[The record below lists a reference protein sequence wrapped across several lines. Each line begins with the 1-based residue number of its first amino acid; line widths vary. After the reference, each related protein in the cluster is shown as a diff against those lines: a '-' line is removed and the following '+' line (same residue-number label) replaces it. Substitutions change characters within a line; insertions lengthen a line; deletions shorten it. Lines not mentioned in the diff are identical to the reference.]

1 MKKTISITI
10 AGVVFYIEEDGYE
23 RLRGYLSAIQQY
35 FSSYEGS
42 QEIVQDIEG
51 RVAEKFIAKQ
61 QADAK
66 QAISAQD
73 VDELVRSMGT
83 VADFEAIEEEEDLVG
98 HTATANGTRQT
109 GTPTGFGTTT
119 AVPPTHR
126 KLYRDTRRKLLGGV
140 CAGIAHYFN
149 SDPLWIRLLFLFF
162 FIGLPAGSGML
173 DFDPDV
179 FGPFSG
185 FIFLLYVALWI
196 SFPGNANLEE
206 PAGLKKLYRDPDKK
220 VIGGVVAGVSAYT
233 GWDVGVLRFLFVIS
247 VFFFGTGILLYLVLW
262 AITPQ
267 AKTLT
272 DKMQMTGEPITL
284 ENIETNVKRTLDV
297 SPNQPENT
305 LTKILLFPF
314 RAIAAVFEALGPFF
328 KFLLVL
334 LRIIAGAGLIAL
346 AVITLIALIASL
358 GAALGMAGMNDFRF
372 GGDLPVGL
380 LTDASPWMFFA
391 VFGALAVPTV
401 LVALLGVSLLAQR
414 NVINQTVGYTA
425 LGVWV
430 LSLAG
435 VAATV
440 PAYVSRFTSNGSIE
454 KTVYLDPKGRVP
466 VLDLQ
471 DVSDHDFRSTN
482 LELIGYEGTGLK
494 LVQEFHSQGSSRVD
508 AERYAGSL
516 VYRVQQ
522 RDSVF
527 VFDDTFERPA
537 GQPFRGQDLRM
548 KLYIPYGQT
557 FSLTEDFAEFVQN
570 SFARSIFDDN
580 QFEGSL
586 WQFTPAG
593 ELISLNRSFASTEDD
608 NGDEDEVDGSR
619 IGRGEYQKE
628 FKVSNFE
635 RIDIAGGFYA
645 EVRQGSAFRVVIDG
659 ARRDVDDLQVR
670 VEGNELNIDYQN
682 KLFGSGFRRR
692 RDVNILIE
700 MPSLEAVDLSGAVN
714 ATVKGFSEAKNL
726 EIDLTGASKATF
738 TALQAESIDVDLTGA
753 SRLNLLGTTR
763 ALRADLTGACQLN
776 AGGLKA
782 EEATLDLSGA
792 SYAGVEVSR
801 QLRASASGAS
811 RIRYRGAAQVDKSSS
826 GGSSVEQSDLID
838 EEGE

>member
-10 AGVVFYIEEDGYE
+10 AGVIFYIEEDGYE
-23 RLRGYLSAIQQY
+23 RLRGYLNSIQQY
-35 FSSYEGS
+35 FSSYESS

-73 VDELVRSMGT
+73 VDELIRSMGT
-83 VADFEAIEEEEDLVG
+83 VSDFEAIVEEEDLAG
-98 HTATANGTRQT
+98 HAQTANGTRPPEAAT
-109 GTPTGFGTTT
+109 GLGSTGT
-119 AVPPTHR
+119 AVPPPPR

-149 SDPLWIRLLFLFF
+149 SDPLWVRLILLFLFL
-162 FIGLPAGSGML
+162 GLPAGSGML
-173 DFDPDV
+173 DFDPDF

-185 FIFLLYVALWI
+185 FIFILYIALWV

-206 PAGLKKLYRDPDKK
+206 DATLKKLYRDPDKK
-220 VIGGVVAGVSAYT
+220 IIGGVVAGVSAYT

-334 LRIIAGAGLIAL
+334 LRILAGASLIAGSVIMSIAL
-346 AVITLIALIASL
+346 VATL
-358 GAALGMAGMNDFRF
+358 GAALGLAGMNDFRF

-391 VFGALAVPTV
+391 AFGALIVPTV
-401 LVALLGVSLLAQR
+401 LLGLLGVSLLAQR

-425 LGVWV
+425 LGLWV
-430 LSLAG
+430 LSLGG

-440 PAYVSRFTSNGSIE
+440 PEYVSRFTSDGSIE
-454 KTVYLDPKGRVP
+454 KTLFFDPKGRVP
-466 VLDLQ
+466 LLDLLEVG
-471 DVSDHDFRSTN
+471 DSDFRGTN
-482 LELIGYEGTGLK
+482 LELVGYEGTGLK
-494 LVQEFHSQGSSRVD
+494 LVQEFHSHGSSRAD
-508 AERYAGSL
+508 AERYASSL
-516 VYRVQQ
+516 TYRVQQ
-522 RDSVF
+522 QDSVLI
-527 VFDDTFERPA
+527 FDSHFDRPA

-557 FSLTEDFAEFVQN
+557 FSMTEDFAEFVQN
-570 SFARSIFDDN
+570 RFPWVLFEKN
-580 QFEGSL
+580 EFEGSL

-593 ELISLNRSFASTEDD
+593 ELISLNRTFEL
-608 NGDEDEVDGSR
+608 DEDNDGNDEDVADGSR
-619 IGRGEYQKE
+619 IGQGEYQQE
-628 FKVSNFE
+628 FKVGNFN
-635 RIDIAGGFYA
+635 RIDISGGFYA
-645 EVRQGSAFRVVIDG
+645 EVRQGTEFRVVIDG
-659 ARRDVDDLQVR
+659 SRRDVEDLQVR

-682 KLFGSGFRRR
+682 KLFGSGLRRR
-692 RDVNILIE
+692 RDVNIRIE
-700 MPSLEAVDLSGAVN
+700 MPLLEGVDLSGAVN
-714 ATVKGFSEAKNL
+714 ATVKGFDQTKNL
-726 EIDLTGASKATF
+726 KIDLTGASKATF
-738 TALQAESIDVDLTGA
+738 TSLNAESIDADLTGA

-763 ALRADLTGACQLN
+763 SLRADLTGACHLN
-776 AGGLKA
+776 AGGLKT
-782 EEATLDLSGA
+782 EEANLDASGA
-792 SYAGVEVSR
+792 SYAGVDVSR

-811 RIRYRGAAQVDKSSS
+811 RIRYRGEAKVQESSS
-826 GGSSVEQSDLID
+826 GGSSVERTESLD
-838 EEGE
+838 EE